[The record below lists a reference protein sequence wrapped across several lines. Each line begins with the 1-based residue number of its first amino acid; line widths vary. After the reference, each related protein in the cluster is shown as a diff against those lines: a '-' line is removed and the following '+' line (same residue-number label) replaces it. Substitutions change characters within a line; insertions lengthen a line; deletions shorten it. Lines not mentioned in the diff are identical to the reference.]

1 MRYRVSIERELS
13 REQGPAYIAIKS
25 GKKAHAMKDEALRIY
40 VQMTCVEGPSFLL
53 LDMPPFLEK
62 AMQLEDLVVLT
73 GMQNGL
79 DEFQGRRS

>member
-1 MRYRVSIERELS
+1 
-13 REQGPAYIAIKS
+13 
-25 GKKAHAMKDEALRIY
+25 MKDEALRIY